1 MLTDEE
7 NAGWVGKVAQIVIM
21 AEPLKEHRIQMV
33 VEVHNHH
40 STPGSIWHSTQ

>member
-7 NAGWVGKVAQIVIM
+7 NAGWAGKVAQIVIM

-33 VEVHNHH
+33 VEVYNHQAQH
-40 STPGSIWHSTQ
+40 TWFHLA